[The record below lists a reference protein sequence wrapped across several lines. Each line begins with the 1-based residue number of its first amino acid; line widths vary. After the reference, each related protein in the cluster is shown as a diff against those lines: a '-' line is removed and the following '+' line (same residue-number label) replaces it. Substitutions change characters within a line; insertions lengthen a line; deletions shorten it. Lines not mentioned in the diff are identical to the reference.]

1 MNRSSGG
8 IGWCIALAVAVL
20 LLLAVLELGKHTWLG
35 WILGI
40 LAVVGFVFLRDRVL
54 AGQNIGIRLLGWVG
68 SGPDFRV
75 SCLNLNLG

>member
-20 LLLAVLELGKHTWLG
+20 LLLAVLELGKHSWLG

-40 LAVVGFVFLRDRVL
+40 LAVVGFVFLRGRGRP
-54 AGQNIGIRLLGWVG
+54 AGVEFRNSLDGDGIRE
-68 SGPDFRV
+68 
-75 SCLNLNLG
+75 